1 MSQALKHSHK
11 YEGELQDPSAGAV
24 TAWRHHF
31 SVSRAESTSLGQ
43 TTRVGCCETGKPA
56 FLSGIAKAGEGDG
69 ALPLKTENNM
79 TF

>member
-1 MSQALKHSHK
+1 M
-11 YEGELQDPSAGAV
+11 QDPSAGAV
-24 TAWRHHF
+24 TAWRQQF
-31 SVSRAESTSLGQ
+31 SVSRAEPTSLGQ